1 MVAKR
6 SPIRKKKA
14 FQTLGPAPSKKG
26 GIWVAAILGALVL
39 INLYVFVWN
48 KNTSVASIKEKAN
61 NATPALTVPSGGG
74 LAASPQPTGSSGAP
88 GSRQFVAVP
97 SVGMVSEN
105 GSAQLG
111 SSAGPGGTPPSLV
124 DAKVGKGDSLG
135 RILKRNG
142 VAAAEA
148 DEVIRALSGVL
159 DFKSIRA
166 GQAYR
171 IERGTDGRIKLFE
184 LVLSKVH
191 KVRAERDNKG
201 TLVAKD
207 DQQQTRIE
215 VKEFGGR
222 IDSSLYAAIKST
234 GEDPSLV
241 AFFVDVLAYDV
252 DFYND
257 THEGDEFRVVVEKE
271 FKDQEFL
278 RYKRILA
285 AQYSGRVGNFTVY
298 HFAADGKAGRYYNE
312 SGESVEKSFLK
323 TPLKFARMSSGFDR
337 KRFHP
342 VLHHVKA
349 HLGVDYA
356 APTGTPVWSA
366 SPGVITQRGLA
377 GGAGNMVTI
386 KHDNGLETLYM
397 HLSKFASKQEVGDR
411 IEAKTVIGFVGA
423 TGLATG
429 PHLHFGV
436 KKNGAF
442 VDPSRLEP
450 TRGPA
455 VPTAYKAEYLTT
467 TAKLKARL
475 AVLPTESRTVSLGTA
490 STAAGVS
497 ATFTPPRL

>member
-14 FQTLGPAPSKKG
+14 FQTLGPAPSKRG

-48 KNTSVASIKEKAN
+48 KNTSVASIKEKAA
-61 NATPALTVPSGGG
+61 NATPALNVPSAGG
-74 LAASPQPTGSSGAP
+74 LDVVSPAAGSANVTGSRP
-88 GSRQFVAVP
+88 FVAVP
-97 SVGMVSEN
+97 SVGLVSEN
-105 GSAQLG
+105 GSAQTG
-111 SSAGPGGTPPSLV
+111 VPGGPPPSLV

-142 VAAAEA
+142 VGAAEA
-148 DEVIRALSGVL
+148 DEVIRALSGIL

-171 IERGTDGRIKLFE
+171 IERSTDGRIKLFE
-184 LVLSKVH
+184 LVISKVH
-191 KVRAERDNKG
+191 KVRAERDSKG

-215 VKEFGGR
+215 IKEFGGR

-285 AQYSGRVGNFTVY
+285 AQYAGRVGNFTVY
-298 HFAADGKAGRYYNE
+298 HFAADGKAGRYYDE
-312 SGESVEKSFLK
+312 SGASVEKSFLK

-366 SPGVITQRGLA
+366 SPGVITQRGVA

-397 HLSKFASKQEVGDR
+397 HLSKFASKQAVGDR

-455 VPTAYKAEYLTT
+455 IPTAYKPEYLAA

-475 AVLPTESRTVSLGTA
+475 AALRTESRPSGSGAA
-490 STAAGVS
+490 STSMGIS
-497 ATFTPPRL
+497 ATSTPPAL

>member
-48 KNTSVASIKEKAN
+48 KNTSVAAIKEKAN
-61 NATPALTVPSGGG
+61 NATPALTVPSAGG
-74 LAASPQPTGSSGAP
+74 LEALPPPTGSASAP
-88 GSRQFVAVP
+88 GGRQFVAVP
-97 SVGMVSEN
+97 SVGLVSEN
-105 GSAQLG
+105 GSAQ
-111 SSAGPGGTPPSLV
+111 AGLPGGAPPSLV

-142 VAAAEA
+142 VGAAEA

-166 GQAYR
+166 GQSYR
-171 IERGTDGRIKLFE
+171 IERAADGRIKLFE
-184 LVLSKVH
+184 LVISKVH
-191 KVRAERDNKG
+191 KVRAERDSKG

-222 IDSSLYAAIKST
+222 IDSSLYAAIKTT

-298 HFAADGKAGRYYNE
+298 HFAADGKTGRYYDE
-312 SGESVEKSFLK
+312 SGDSVEKSFLK

-366 SPGVITQRGLA
+366 SPGVITQRGIS

-442 VDPSRLEP
+442 IDPSRLEP

-455 VPTAYKAEYLTT
+455 VPTAYKAEYLAAA
-467 TAKLKARL
+467 AKLKARL
-475 AVLPTESRTVSLGTA
+475 AALPTDQRAVSLGTA
-490 STAAGVS
+490 STGTGIS
-497 ATFTPPRL
+497 ATMTPPSL

>member
-26 GIWVAAILGALVL
+26 GVWVAAILGALVL

-48 KNTSVASIKEKAN
+48 KNTSVASIKEKAD
-61 NATPALTVPSGGG
+61 NATPALTVPSAGG
-74 LAASPQPTGSSGAP
+74 LEPVQTGNPMP
-88 GSRQFVAVP
+88 GNGKQLVAVP
-97 SVGMVSEN
+97 SVGLVSEN
-105 GSAQLG
+105 GSAQVGNGNGNPNLI
-111 SSAGPGGTPPSLV
+111 

-135 RILKRNG
+135 RILKRSG
-142 VAAAEA
+142 LGPAEA

-171 IERGTDGRIKLFE
+171 IERGTDGRVRLFE
-184 LVLSKVH
+184 LVISKVH
-191 KVRAERDNKG
+191 KVRAERDDKG

-215 VKEFGGR
+215 LKEFGGR

-241 AFFVDVLAYDV
+241 AFFVDVFAYDI

-278 RYKRILA
+278 RYRRILA
-285 AQYSGRVGNFTVY
+285 AQYSGRAGNFTVY
-298 HFAADGKAGRYYNE
+298 HFSSDGKAGRYYDE

-342 VLHHVKA
+342 VLHTVKA

-366 SPGVITQRGLA
+366 SPGVITQRGVA
-377 GGAGNMVTI
+377 GGAGNMVTV

-397 HLSKFASKQEVGDR
+397 HLSKFASGQKVGDR
-411 IEAKTVIGFVGA
+411 IDAKTVVGFVGA

-436 KKNGAF
+436 KKHGEF

-455 VPTAYKAEYLTT
+455 VPSAYKAEYLAAA
-467 TAKLKARL
+467 AKLKSRL
-475 AVLPTESRTVSLGTA
+475 AALSTDGAAPAGNGVTA
-490 STAAGVS
+490 SS
-497 ATFTPPRL
+497 N

>member
-14 FQTLGPAPSKKG
+14 FQTLGPAPSKRG

-48 KNTSVASIKEKAN
+48 KNTSVASIKEKAA
-61 NATPALTVPSGGG
+61 NATPALTVPSAGG
-74 LAASPQPTGSSGAP
+74 LDVVSPAAGSANVTSG
-88 GSRQFVAVP
+88 RTFVAVP
-97 SVGMVSEN
+97 SVGLVSEN
-105 GSAQLG
+105 GSAQPG
-111 SSAGPGGTPPSLV
+111 VPGGPPPSLV

-142 VAAAEA
+142 VGPAEA
-148 DEVIRALSGVL
+148 DEVIRALSGIL

-171 IERGTDGRIKLFE
+171 IERGADGRIKLFE
-184 LVLSKVH
+184 LVISKVH
-191 KVRAERDNKG
+191 KVRAERDSKG

-215 VKEFGGR
+215 IKEFGGR

-241 AFFVDVLAYDV
+241 AFFVDVLAYDI
-252 DFYND
+252 DFYNE

-285 AQYSGRVGNFTVY
+285 AQYSGRVGDFTVY
-298 HFAADGKAGRYYNE
+298 HFAADGKAGRYYDE
-312 SGESVEKSFLK
+312 SGDSVEKSFLK

-366 SPGVITQRGLA
+366 SPGVITQRGVA
-377 GGAGNMVTI
+377 GGAGNMVTV

-397 HLSKFASKQEVGDR
+397 HLSKFASKQAVGDR
-411 IEAKTVIGFVGA
+411 IEAKTVIGFVGS

-450 TRGPA
+450 SRGPA
-455 VPTAYKAEYLTT
+455 IPTAYKAEYLAA
-467 TAKLKARL
+467 TAKLKTRL
-475 AVLPTESRTVSLGTA
+475 AALPTDNRPAATGA
-490 STAAGVS
+490 GSTSTGLR
-497 ATFTPPRL
+497 ATITPPAL

>member
-14 FQTLGPAPSKKG
+14 FQTLGPAPSTKG
-26 GIWVAAILGALVL
+26 GIWVVAILGALVL

-61 NATPALTVPSGGG
+61 NATPALTVPSPGG
-74 LAASPQPTGSSGAP
+74 LEPAPQPASPPNPP
-88 GSRQFVAVP
+88 GTRQFVAVP
-97 SVGMVSEN
+97 SVGIVAEN
-105 GSAQLG
+105 GAAAPG
-111 SSAGPGGTPPSLV
+111 MPGGTLPSVV
-124 DAKVGKGDSLG
+124 DAKVAKGDSLG

-142 VAAAEA
+142 VGAAEA
-148 DEVIRALSGVL
+148 DEVIRALSGIL

-171 IERGTDGRIKLFE
+171 IERAADGRLKLFE
-184 LVLSKVH
+184 LVISKVH
-191 KVRAERDNKG
+191 KVRAERDSKG

-222 IDSSLYAAIKST
+222 IDSSLYAAIKTT

-298 HFAADGKAGRYYNE
+298 HFAADGKAGRYYDE
-312 SGESVEKSFLK
+312 SGASVEKSFLK
-323 TPLKFARMSSGFDR
+323 TPLKFARLSSGFDR

-366 SPGVITQRGLA
+366 SPGVITQRGVA

-397 HLSKFASKQEVGDR
+397 HLSKFASKQQVGDR
-411 IEAKTVIGFVGA
+411 IEAKTVVGFVGA

-436 KKNGAF
+436 KKHGAF

-455 VPTAYKAEYLTT
+455 VPTAYKAEYLAA

-475 AVLPTESRTVSLGTA
+475 AALPTDHRAASLATA
-490 STAAGVS
+490 STATGIS
-497 ATFTPPRL
+497 ATMTPPGL